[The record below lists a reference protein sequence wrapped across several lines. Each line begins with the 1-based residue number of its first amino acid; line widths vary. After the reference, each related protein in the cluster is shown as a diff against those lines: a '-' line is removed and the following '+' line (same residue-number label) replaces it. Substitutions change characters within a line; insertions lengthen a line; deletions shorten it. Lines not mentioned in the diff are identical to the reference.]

1 MNVPGGLYKIVL
13 DPGGGPGSHLQLEVG
28 QDCEFSVDSGE
39 LEEARGDLGESVE
52 ILPLHHPASQEIT
65 YIQVRVLHLDTED
78 CYQELLR
85 QQSYTI
91 KNQLVA
97 SKAP

>member
-52 ILPLHHPASQEIT
+52 ILPLHHPAGQEIT
-65 YIQVRVLHLDTED
+65 YIQVSVLHPPR
-78 CYQELLR
+78 YRGLLPG
-85 QQSYTI
+85 
-91 KNQLVA
+91 VA
-97 SKAP
+97 GASTLIP